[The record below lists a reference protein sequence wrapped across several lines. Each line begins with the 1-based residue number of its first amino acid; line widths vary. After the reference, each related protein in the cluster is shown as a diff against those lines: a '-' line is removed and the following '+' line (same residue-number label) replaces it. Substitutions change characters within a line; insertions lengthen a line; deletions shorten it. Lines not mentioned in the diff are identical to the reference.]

1 MKQQWQ
7 RIALKIDALSL
18 RERAIIFAMAALI
31 LMVLV
36 NSALL
41 EPQFAKQK
49 KLSQRIKQDQSVM
62 TGLQTQIQAKMV
74 ANEIDPDKANKLL
87 LQEKQEQVAQLKSA
101 LRDLEKEMMS
111 PDRMS
116 SLLEDILKR
125 NHALRLVSLKTLD
138 VSPLAEQTRAEEK
151 LIDNARSA
159 IKSMAQ
165 STVKGKA
172 EDSVTNTVY
181 KHGVEIVVQ
190 GGYLDLVSYLAQ
202 LEAMPWQ
209 LLWAKAKLDAD
220 DYPRSTLTL
229 TLYTLSLDKKWLNL

>member
-101 LRDLEKEMMS
+101 LRDLEKEMVS

>member
-18 RERAIIFAMAALI
+18 RERAIIFAMTALI
-31 LMVLV
+31 LIVLV

-49 KLSQRIKQDQSVM
+49 KLSQRIKQDQLAM
-62 TGLQTQIQAKMV
+62 TTLQTQIQAKMV
-74 ANEIDPDKANKLL
+74 ANEVDPDKANKLR
-87 LQEKQEQVAQLKSA
+87 LQEMQEQVAQLKSA
-101 LRDLEKEMMS
+101 LRDLEKEMVS

-138 VSPLAEQTRAEEK
+138 VSPLAEQTPAEEK

-159 IKSMAQ
+159 IKNLAQ
-165 STVKGKA
+165 STGKGKV
-172 EDSVTNTVY
+172 EQSSTNTVY

-190 GGYLDLVSYLAQ
+190 GGYPDLVNYLAQ